1 MSSESPSRP
10 IRRLPPWLKK
20 RIPRTDAAKAVRGIL
35 QELGLNTVCQ
45 EAHCPNVMECFAKHT
60 ATFMVLGHTC
70 TRDCR
75 FCAVASGQP
84 AAPDPEEPRRVA
96 EAVARLE
103 LRHAVVTSVTRD
115 DLPDGGSKHFCSVIM
130 EIRRRGSCLVEVLTP
145 DFQGREEDVGRVA
158 EAAPDIYN
166 HNIETVKR
174 LCPLVRPQ
182 ADYRRSLHVL
192 EWAKRVAPAMVTK
205 SGIMVGMGE
214 SREEILECL
223 RDLRRVGGDIVTI
236 GQYLAP
242 SPEHLP
248 VARYVPPEE
257 FDELRQEALRL
268 GFRAAAS
275 GPFVRS
281 SYCAEQVFQNAQS
294 C

>member
-1 MSSESPSRP
+1 MTNKPP
-10 IRRLPPWLKK
+10 TKPVRRLPPWLKK

-45 EAHCPNVMECFAKHT
+45 EAHCPNIMECFAKHT

-70 TRDCR
+70 TRECR
-75 FCAVASGQP
+75 FCAVASGPP
-84 AAPDPEEPRRVA
+84 APPDPGEPQRVA
-96 EAVARLE
+96 EAVARLG
-103 LRHAVVTSVTRD
+103 LRHAVITSVTRD
-115 DLPDGGSKHFCSVIM
+115 DLPDGGSGHFQSVIL
-130 EIRRRGSCLVEVLTP
+130 EIRRRGTCLVEVLTP
-145 DFQGREEDVGRVA
+145 DFQGHEEDIGRVA
-158 EAAPDIYN
+158 ETAPDIYN
-166 HNIETVKR
+166 HNVETVER
-174 LCPLVRPQ
+174 LCSLVRPQ
-182 ADYRRSLHVL
+182 ADYRRSLYVL
-192 EWAKRVAPAMVTK
+192 ECVKQVAPALVTK

-223 RDLRRVGGDIVTI
+223 RDLRCAGCEIVTI

-242 SPEHLP
+242 SPEHLS